1 MNRIL
6 YLTLFLLS
14 TGTILA
20 QTGNVSGTVKTSD
33 GQPAAFVNVYLKG
46 ANKGTITDT
55 EGNFEITKVKTGNY
69 TLIAS
74 FVGLETK
81 TQPVEVKDNQTTEA
95 SFTLEEN
102 GQELKEV
109 VISADPSQYVSDYP
123 SISLRLKTPLIETPQ
138 NIQVVNSQVIKDQ
151 QIFDMR
157 EGIIRNVSG
166 ATASEHWETYA
177 RIVMRGARITS
188 FRNGMN
194 VSSSWGPLTE
204 DMSMVERIE
213 FVKGPAGF
221 MLAAG
226 DPSGFYNIVT
236 KKPSG
241 VNKGEVGMTIGSY
254 GTYRGTV
261 DLDGKLSK
269 DGKVLYRLNLM
280 GQQKGSQRAY
290 EFNDR
295 VSIAPVIKYQIN
307 ENTSLTAEYTLQ
319 HVKMS
324 PIGSSYIFSPNALGD
339 LPTDFSMLEPNM
351 RATTAKDQSLFL
363 TFSHNINDNW
373 KFTGQ
378 LAYQRFDQ
386 VGESLWPWAWG
397 GFTADTLN
405 RSMSIWDVL
414 GTVRVGQF
422 FVNGDVMT
430 GNIKHRILGGVDMG
444 ANESYQDYWQAG
456 RIVGS
461 EGFNVYAPVYGL
473 VPGTGYPVFD
483 RSLDIRERGTPSNTE
498 YSAIYIQDEIHLL
511 DNKLRVTL
519 AGRYTD
525 TNDNAFSNNTTKDR
539 FTPRVGLSYSINSNT
554 SGYAVYD
561 QSFIPQAGADY
572 TGKTFEPLIGENM
585 EVGLKKEWLNGQWTA
600 TVAAYQITRDNVLNP
615 DPDPSHV
622 NLQVQGGKTKT
633 QGLEFDIRGQIVE
646 GLNVTMN
653 YAYTD
658 GEVTDNIRE
667 DQIGKQVA
675 GTDKHIANAWINY
688 RFTRGSAK
696 GLGLAMGVQHAAD
709 RASWYGAYFDDLD
722 DSMPSYTRFDAAISY
737 QLDKLGIA
745 LNVNN
750 VFDAK
755 LISGAFYPPGGYYY
769 WQAEALR
776 NYRLSVSYKF

>member
-6 YLTLFLLS
+6 YLFFFLIS

-20 QTGNVSGTVKTSD
+20 QTGNVSGSVKTSD
-33 GQPAAFVNVYLKG
+33 GQPASFVNVYLKG

-55 EGNFEITKVKTGNY
+55 EGNFEITKVKPGNY
-69 TLIAS
+69 TLVAS
-74 FVGLETK
+74 FVGLQ
-81 TQPVEVKDNQTTEA
+81 TQTQTVDVKDNQTTEA
-95 SFTLEEN
+95 SFTLEED

-138 NIQVVNSQVIKDQ
+138 NIQVVNAQVIKDQ

-177 RIVMRGARITS
+177 RIVMRGARIAS

-194 VSSSWGPLTE
+194 VTSSWGPLTE

-226 DPSGFYNIVT
+226 EPSGFYNVVT
-236 KKPSG
+236 KKPTG

-254 GTYRGTV
+254 GTYRGTL

-269 DGKVLYRLNLM
+269 DGKLLYRLNLM
-280 GQQKGSQRAY
+280 GQQKGTQRSY

-307 ENTSLTAEYTLQ
+307 KNTSLTAEYTLQ

-324 PIGSSYIFSPNALGD
+324 PIGSSYSYSANKLGD
-339 LPTDFSMLEPNM
+339 LPTDFTTLEPNM

-363 TFSHNINDNW
+363 TFSHGINDNW

-378 LAYQRFDQ
+378 IAYQRFDQ
-386 VGESLWPWAWG
+386 VGESLWPA
-397 GFTADTLN
+397 GFTNGVLVRGMN
-405 RSMSIWDVL
+405 NWDVL
-414 GTVRVGQF
+414 GTAKVGQF
-422 FVNGDVMT
+422 FVNGDVET
-430 GNIKHRILGGVDMG
+430 GKIKHRILAGIDMG
-444 ANESYQDYWQAG
+444 DNSSFQDYWQFG
-456 RIVGS
+456 TFIGTTD
-461 EGFNVYAPVYGL
+461 FDVYNPVYGT
-473 VPGTGYPVFD
+473 VPGNAYPVFD
-483 RSLDIRERGTPSNTE
+483 RSLDIRERGAVSSTQ
-498 YSAIYIQDEIHLL
+498 YSALYIQDELHLF
-511 DNKLRVTL
+511 DEKLRLTL
-519 AGRYTD
+519 AGRYTNTD
-525 TNDNAFSNNTTKDR
+525 DNGYAKNTIKDK
-539 FTPRVGLSYSINSNT
+539 FTPRLGVSYSINSNT
-554 SGYAVYD
+554 SAYAVYD
-561 QSFIPQAGADY
+561 QSFIPQSGVNFEKEPFDPL
-572 TGKTFEPLIGENM
+572 TGNNM

-600 TVAAYQITRDNVLNP
+600 TISLYQITKNNVLTG
-615 DPDPSHV
+615 DPEHQNYSI
-622 NLQVQGGKTKT
+622 QIGETQT

-658 GEVTDNIRE
+658 GKITKDTDETMVDR
-667 DQIGKQVA
+667 QIP
-675 GTDKHIANAWINY
+675 GTDKHIANAWISY
-688 RFTRGSAK
+688 RVPLGVVK
-696 GLGLAMGVQHAAD
+696 GLGIAMGVQHAAD
-709 RASWYGAYFDDLD
+709 RTNWYGAYYPTVN
-722 DSMPSYTRFDAAISY
+722 SKMPSYTRFDAALSY
-737 QLDKLGIA
+737 QFEKLSIG

-750 VFDAK
+750 IFDAE
-755 LISGAFYPPGGYYY
+755 LISGSYFLPSNFYF
-769 WQAEALR
+769 WQSEALR